1 MLVQVESSFKIS
13 SCMFVKVSGT
23 SYKIRIFVEDTN
35 IFADNSKISAKG
47 LFSEEKDNESENNL
61 HGDIMATVVLDI
73 FGVLKVFHEI
83 DVVPKLLSENDGS
96 DIGYSSMLSELELA
110 RGAASHIV
118 QDWHIIPY
126 MKICTTKKGLVDK
139 CITGVVGKDAYVLGS
154 NKS

>member
-1 MLVQVESSFKIS
+1 
-13 SCMFVKVSGT
+13 MFVKVRGS
-23 SYKIRIFVEDTN
+23 SYKIKISVEDTD
-35 IFADNSKISAKG
+35 IFDVNPQVREMG
-47 LFSEEKDNESENNL
+47 LFSVEEGKETEFNL
-61 HGDIMATVVLDI
+61 HDDDMATVVLDD
-73 FGVLKVFHEI
+73 FGAPKVFFEI
-83 DVVPKLLSENDGS
+83 DVVKKILSINVGS

-126 MKICTTKKGLVDK
+126 MKICTIKEGLVDK